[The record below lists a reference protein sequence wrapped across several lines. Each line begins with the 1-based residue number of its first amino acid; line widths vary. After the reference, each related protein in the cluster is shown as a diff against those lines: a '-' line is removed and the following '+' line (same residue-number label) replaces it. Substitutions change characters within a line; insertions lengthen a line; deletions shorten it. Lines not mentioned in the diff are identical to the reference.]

1 MVLGLNEAG
10 SVGSLN
16 GLLVGGLI
24 DVVNGFP
31 CNGLAD
37 LEGLLLESGGSSG
50 EVRLVNSGLTDG
62 ERRSLVLRLSDFD
75 LGLLIGGSFRLV
87 TNSTDF
93 GLTDFVG
100 RSLVSWLMNVE
111 FRLGIS
117 GGLGT
122 ERTTTDLGLLEV
134 VSEFARAGL
143 SRASGLVNIE
153 TRGLISRLTRS
164 NWCSVSELG
173 SSVAGL
179 SRAFRSL
186 DTSGTGRLVDSR
198 VVRTFAP
205 LGLNGGGSGQAN
217 ESKSSDG
224 LHWFDEIF

>member
-24 DVVNGFP
+24 DVVNGSP

-62 ERRSLVLRLSDFD
+62 ERRSLVLRLGDSD

-87 TNSTDF
+87 TNSTDG
-93 GLTDFVG
+93 GLLELVG
-100 RSLVSWLMNVE
+100 RSLISWLTDVE

-134 VSEFARAGL
+134 VSEFASAGL
-143 SRASGLVNIE
+143 GRASGLVNIE

-179 SRAFRSL
+179 NRAFRSL
-186 DTSGTGRLVDSR
+186 DTSGTGGLIDSR
-198 VVRTFAP
+198 VVRSFAP

-224 LHWFDEIF
+224 LH

>member
-1 MVLGLNEAG
+1 M
-10 SVGSLN
+10 GSLN

-24 DVVNGFP
+24 DLVNGSP

-37 LEGLLLESGGSSG
+37 LEGLLLESGGSGG

-62 ERRSLVLRLSDFD
+62 ESRSLVCGLSNSD
-75 LGLLIGGSFRLV
+75 LGLLVGGSFRLV
-87 TNSTDF
+87 TNSTDG
-93 GLTDFVG
+93 GLTELVG
-100 RSLVSWLMNVE
+100 RSLVSWLLDLE
-111 FRLGIS
+111 GRLGIS
-117 GGLGT
+117 GGFGT

-153 TRGLISRLTRS
+153 TRSLVSRLTGS

-179 SRAFRSL
+179 NRAFRSL
-186 DTSGTGRLVDSR
+186 DTRGAGGLIDSR

-205 LGLNGGGSGQAN
+205 LGLNGGGSGQASD
-217 ESKSSDG
+217 SKSSDG
-224 LHWFDEIF
+224 LHWYDEIF